1 MSNDGERLL
10 AKSIERYYRSRA
22 AVRSSGFL
30 LFLCH
35 ARMDRG
41 RMLLERVAS
50 RKDQPGKEEL
60 HAPARSDW
68 PKPTPASG
76 TPGSASTASCVWC
89 CIRAGARRCG
99 PWSGS

>member
-30 LFLCH
+30 LVLCH

-41 RMLLERVAS
+41 RMLLEQAAS
-50 RKDQPGKEEL
+50 RKEKPGKEEK
-60 HAPARSDW
+60 HS
-68 PKPTPASG
+68 PTQPD
-76 TPGSASTASCVWC
+76 
-89 CIRAGARRCG
+89 
-99 PWSGS
+99 